1 MGLYIPGA
9 PVVELTV
16 NEPQAIPYVV
26 NGNYGTGAPIVI
38 TDIYEVENPLGISYL
53 EITPEHELPY
63 TLSGGESFRFTV
75 RPNAQTAKGQI
86 TTFVF
91 VESSD
96 GRLEFAVTVDETLVS
111 VTEISAETKL
121 YPNPTSGQFIVE
133 NVNVAKVEVYNLVG
147 QKVYEAEGKEIG
159 IDAVNWN
166 KGIYLVNIINQNGA
180 VETRK
185 LVVK

>member
-1 MGLYIPGA
+1 M
-9 PVVELTV
+9 
-16 NEPQAIPYVV
+16 
-26 NGNYGTGAPIVI
+26 
-38 TDIYEVENPLGISYL
+38 
-53 EITPEHELPY
+53 
-63 TLSGGESFRFTV
+63 
-75 RPNAQTAKGQI
+75 
-86 TTFVF
+86 
-91 VESSD
+91 
-96 GRLEFAVTVDETLVS
+96 S

>member
-1 MGLYIPGA
+1 
-9 PVVELTV
+9 
-16 NEPQAIPYVV
+16 VV

-63 TLSGGESFRFTV
+63 TLSGGESFQFIV

-121 YPNPTSGQFIVE
+121 YPNPTSGQFTVE
-133 NVNVAKVEVYNLVG
+133 GVNVSKVEVYNLVG